1 MAEIQT
7 LMGDCLSVLDT
18 LPEGRF
24 DLIYLDPP
32 FFTQKEH
39 ALTTRDGSA
48 TFAFRD
54 LWASHEE
61 YARFLYERLRK
72 LHRFLAPTGSLFFH
86 CDSNAVHIARLVLD
100 QVFGAARFQ
109 FEIIWTYRRWSNANK
124 GLLPTHQTILFY
136 SKSTDFKFNPLFTDY
151 SASTNIDQITQRRVR
166 DDRNKA
172 VYARD
177 ERGQVVSNGAKKGV
191 PLSDVWDIPYLNPKA
206 KERVGY
212 PTQKPILLLEQI
224 IKLCTDPG
232 DWILDPFCG
241 SGTTL
246 IAALLL
252 DRNAVGI
259 DISPNAITLTTHR
272 LEQPFKTE
280 STLLK
285 KGREEYIR
293 KDTNILAYLQGLD
306 YHIVQRNQGMDAILK
321 HEIGGKPVFIRV
333 QRPGEKRH
341 EAAAALCNTS
351 ISKGDAHLVL
361 IVTEDNELPFE
372 MEPPTGVTLIR
383 STALTI
389 KDTLYNFL
397 LAG

>member
-1 MAEIQT
+1 MAEINT
-7 LMGDCLSVLDT
+7 LIGDCFAVLDT
-18 LPEGRF
+18 LPEGQF

-48 TFAFRD
+48 TFSFRD

-61 YARFLYERLRK
+61 YARFLHERLLK
-72 LHRFLAPTGSLFFH
+72 LHHVLAPTGSLFFH
-86 CDSNAVHIARLVLD
+86 CNSSAVHIVRLVLD

-109 FEIIWTYRRWSNANK
+109 SEIVWTYKRWSNASK
-124 GLLPTHQTILFY
+124 GLLPAHQTILFY
-136 SKSTDFKFNPLFTDY
+136 SKSADFKFNTLLTDY

-177 ERGQVVSNGAKKGV
+177 EQGNVLSNGAKRGV

-224 IKLCTDPG
+224 INLCTDKG
-232 DWILDPFCG
+232 DWVLDPFCG

-246 IAALLL
+246 VASKLL

-259 DISPNAITLTTHR
+259 DISPEAIALTKNSIRITL
-272 LEQPFKTE
+272 QD
-280 STLLK
+280 
-285 KGREEYIR
+285 GV
-293 KDTNILAYLQGLD
+293 LASQ
-306 YHIVQRNQGMDAILK
+306 
-321 HEIGGKPVFIRV
+321 E
-333 QRPGEKRH
+333 RPR
-341 EAAAALCNTS
+341 
-351 ISKGDAHLVL
+351 
-361 IVTEDNELPFE
+361 
-372 MEPPTGVTLIR
+372 GVC
-383 STALTI
+383 S
-389 KDTLYNFL
+389 
-397 LAG
+397 